1 MSICLSKNKY
11 RASVSSQ
18 DVYALLKASG
28 TSLQNGIIRQRVQ
41 SLMRYERPDALGF
54 ENSPDKE
61 NYNPHIKEFT
71 PSKAKQRKRYTALR
85 EITEKSKRPVQEASR
100 ASQEDETEM
109 DLLFSS
115 FPRSPFKSK
124 NIREL

>member
-1 MSICLSKNKY
+1 
-11 RASVSSQ
+11 
-18 DVYALLKASG
+18 
-28 TSLQNGIIRQRVQ
+28 
-41 SLMRYERPDALGF
+41 MRCERPDGAGF
-54 ENSPDKE
+54 DNLPEKE

-71 PSKAKQRKRYTALR
+71 PTKVKQRKRYTALR
-85 EITEKSKRPVQEASR
+85 EITEKTKPPAQEMNR

>member
-1 MSICLSKNKY
+1 
-11 RASVSSQ
+11 
-18 DVYALLKASG
+18 
-28 TSLQNGIIRQRVQ
+28 
-41 SLMRYERPDALGF
+41 MRCERPDTAGF
-54 ENSPDKE
+54 DESPDKE

-71 PSKAKQRKRYTALR
+71 PPSTKQKKRHSALR
-85 EITEKSKRPVQEASR
+85 EITERSRKPVSEAGW

-115 FPRSPFKSK
+115 FPASPFRSK

>member
-1 MSICLSKNKY
+1 
-11 RASVSSQ
+11 
-18 DVYALLKASG
+18 
-28 TSLQNGIIRQRVQ
+28 
-41 SLMRYERPDALGF
+41 MRCERPDAAGF
-54 ENSPDKE
+54 DSPTDKE

-71 PSKAKQRKRYTALR
+71 PTKTKQRKRYTALK
-85 EITEKSKRPVQEASR
+85 EIAEKSRRPVQEASK

>member
-1 MSICLSKNKY
+1 
-11 RASVSSQ
+11 
-18 DVYALLKASG
+18 
-28 TSLQNGIIRQRVQ
+28 
-41 SLMRYERPDALGF
+41 MRCERPDAAGF
-54 ENSPDKE
+54 DESPDKE

-71 PSKAKQRKRYTALR
+71 PTSAKQRKRYTALR
-85 EITEKSKRPVQEASR
+85 EITERSRRPAQDAGR

-115 FPRSPFKSK
+115 FPASPFRSK